1 MNFFFF
7 PTQAMV
13 DESYDISTSVDG
25 EGGIHGYIFIAV
37 GSVQGRDDE
46 KFEVFPPSKGLQ
58 ICSLQ
63 IASWMIQRF
72 SVFFHNFVPLQKIFD
87 LKKKD

>member
-1 MNFFFF
+1 MVDELFFF

-13 DESYDISTSVDG
+13 DESYDISTAVDG
-25 EGGIHGYIFIAV
+25 DGGIHGYILIAV

-63 IASWMIQRF
+63 IAS
-72 SVFFHNFVPLQKIFD
+72 
-87 LKKKD
+87 